1 MVGAD
6 RCKPSRDGLLQAFKD
21 CGKPVKNGQT
31 HFFTGP
37 TTVTIYYYYYYL
49 FFYNINA
56 PAPRFGYRTD
66 LQDCGPNLRENNKML
81 QERNHRKEPL

>member
-6 RCKPSRDGLLQAFKD
+6 RCNPSRDGLLQAFED

-56 PAPRFGYRTD
+56 PALPFSFRNRFAR
-66 LQDCGPNLRENNKML
+66 LQP
-81 QERNHRKEPL
+81 